1 MDAQLMQTLTITITI
16 SIMLALSI
24 IAVFL
29 ASLGKHILEIKSLL
43 RDGYVRFDPKID
55 KIVDLAVDYWRL
67 KKHVEKIKPQ
77 LAAEDMK
84 RIENTM
90 RRIENYLHDNDIEV
104 TDYTGRSANDGINVK
119 VLSVE
124 QDPSIKKPVI
134 KETITPAVSYKG
146 SLRKQSEVIILDNS
160 KNKE

>member
-1 MDAQLMQTLTITITI
+1 MDAQLMQTLTITI

>member
-1 MDAQLMQTLTITITI
+1 MDAQLMQTLTITI

-55 KIVDLAVDYWRL
+55 KIIDLAVDYWRL